1 MFTLGKFEEMRLLA
15 LCAATDNRDAFSRLV
30 VAHEDGLRR
39 FLFNLCEGNASLV
52 DDLAQETFL
61 KAWLGIRSFKGLSGF
76 KTWLFRI
83 AVNEFVSY
91 RRKHYPE
98 PLDNCTEKSD
108 AVSVSDHMRTES
120 EMDVSV
126 ALSYLPEDERMVI
139 LLFYLEDMPIKKI
152 CAITGMPEGTV
163 KSHLSR
169 GRVHL
174 THFFKNN

>member
-1 MFTLGKFEEMRLLA
+1 MKLLA

-30 VAHEDGLRR
+30 TAYEDGLRR
-39 FLFNLCEGNASLV
+39 FLLNLCGGNASLV

-91 RRKHYPE
+91 RRKQFPE
-98 PLDNCTEKSD
+98 PLADSSPIISD
-108 AVSVSDHMRTES
+108 VAMTYNNHIES

-126 ALSYLPEDERMVI
+126 ALSYLPEDERMVV

-152 CAITGMPEGTV
+152 CLVTGMPEGTV

-169 GRVHL
+169 GRTHL